1 VTDHDRRR
9 QFATTRWSVVLA
21 AGADTS
27 SPGVH
32 EALATLCETYWYPLY
47 AFLRSRGYQ
56 PEAAQDLTQAFFTRL
71 LEKHAIRHADPARGR
86 FRSFLL
92 ASLKNFAA
100 NERDREIAR
109 KRGGGVP
116 IVPLEIETAEGR
128 FQMEPPSDETPERV
142 FDRRWALTLLDRVMS
157 RLQVETSRSG
167 KPSQFD
173 RLKTY
178 LTGEQPQL
186 SYAQT
191 ASELGMSEGAV
202 KVAVHR
208 LRKRF
213 RDLVREEIAQTV
225 SSPAEIEDELKHLW
239 SSVGR

>member
-157 RLQVETSRSG
+157 RLQAETSRSG